1 MSALKLSETL
11 SERSRTV
18 CHISLD
24 LMSHAELSQR
34 RLTACESESRSLTAL
49 MRPLF
54 HNRLSICSSA
64 RSHSRSSLRHKRVIY
79 KSAWTYS
86 TTRFSAPS
94 VNDSV
99 GRDDQSFQSV
109 FYKNDP
115 LTSSPL
121 VEHLKPTLCHLPVI
135 VSLQGRCLLLIIGYR
150 VKIQDEDLLQRIM
163 LEIKVKTL
171 LNAFCHMWNLFSG
184 QPAQINAALC
194 HHLWFSWGISCF
206 IL

>member
-1 MSALKLSETL
+1 MSALELSETL

-24 LMSHAELSQR
+24 LMSRAELSQR
-34 RLTACESESRSLTAL
+34 RLAACESESRSLTAL

-64 RSHSRSSLRHKRVIY
+64 RSHSRSSLRHARVIY

-86 TTRFSAPS
+86 TTREVVICFMAPS

-109 FYKNDP
+109 FYKTI
-115 LTSSPL
+115 LS
-121 VEHLKPTLCHLPVI
+121 H
-135 VSLQGRCLLLIIGYR
+135 LLLSWSILNRRSVIYLSSSRCREGACYWLLDTGLKYR
-150 VKIQDEDLLQRIM
+150 MRISSD
-163 LEIKVKTL
+163 
-171 LNAFCHMWNLFSG
+171 A
-184 QPAQINAALC
+184 
-194 HHLWFSWGISCF
+194 SCWKSK
-206 IL
+206 